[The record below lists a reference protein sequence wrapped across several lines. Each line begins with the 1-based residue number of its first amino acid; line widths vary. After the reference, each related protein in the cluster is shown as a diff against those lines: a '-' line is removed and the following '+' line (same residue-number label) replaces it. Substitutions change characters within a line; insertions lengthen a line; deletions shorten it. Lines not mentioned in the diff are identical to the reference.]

1 MKHHI
6 HARSLLA
13 GGCSILTLVLVTG
26 CKPSGSGEKVKT
38 KAALTV
44 NLTSPQASP
53 WPEELAV
60 SGSVEPWQESV
71 VSSEVTG
78 LKLEEVLVNVGDAV
92 TKGQLLARFN
102 DETTRAKLAE
112 MEAAVQFRE
121 ATLASSSDQLARS
134 RKLAVS
140 GTVSDE
146 TLKQN
151 ETTVQGDEAQLASA
165 QAQLSAQQL
174 TLRYTSVV
182 APDDGVISSRTATV
196 GAVLTAGS
204 ELFRLIRQNRLEW
217 RAEIPA
223 KNLGKIV
230 PKLSATVEAA
240 DGLTV
245 AGTVRQLGPTVNTRT
260 LNTMAYI
267 DLPDPGPV
275 KAGMFLS
282 GKIQTGES
290 SALHVPESAIV
301 YRDGYTYVI
310 AVGDHSIAR
319 QIKVTTGRRRENLVE
334 IKGAVSKADPL
345 VLSGGSFVI
354 EGDLLKVV
362 ASEENGK
369 AEGGA
374 R

>member
-1 MKHHI
+1 M
-6 HARSLLA
+6 
-13 GGCSILTLVLVTG
+13 
-26 CKPSGSGEKVKT
+26 
-38 KAALTV
+38 
-44 NLTSPQASP
+44 
-53 WPEELAV
+53 
-60 SGSVEPWQESV
+60 
-71 VSSEVTG
+71 
-78 LKLEEVLVNVGDAV
+78 
-92 TKGQLLARFN
+92 
-102 DETTRAKLAE
+102 
-112 MEAAVQFRE
+112 
-121 ATLASSSDQLARS
+121 
-134 RKLAVS
+134 
-140 GTVSDE
+140 
-146 TLKQN
+146 
-151 ETTVQGDEAQLASA
+151 
-165 QAQLSAQQL
+165 
-174 TLRYTSVV
+174 V

-223 KNLGKIV
+223 KHLGKIV

-240 DGLTV
+240 DGLTMK
-245 AGTVRQLGPTVNTRT
+245 GTVRQLGPTVNTRT

-310 AVGDHSIAR
+310 AVANNSIAR

-362 ASEENGK
+362 ATEENGK

>member
-1 MKHHI
+1 MKYSI
-6 HARSLLA
+6 YARSLLA
-13 GGCSILTLVLVTG
+13 GIALILASG
-26 CKPSGSGEKVKT
+26 CKPVSDEKAEA

-44 NLTSPQASP
+44 NLTSPQTSP
-53 WPEELAV
+53 WSEELMV

-71 VSSEVTG
+71 VSSEVSG
-78 LKLEEVLVNVGDAV
+78 LKLEEVLVNVGDSV

-102 DETTRAKLAE
+102 DETTRTKLAE
-112 MEAAVQFRE
+112 MEAAVQSRE

-151 ETTVQGDEAQLASA
+151 EATVQGDEAGLASA
-165 QAQLSAQQL
+165 RAQLSAQQL

-196 GAVLTAGS
+196 GTVLASGS

-223 KNLGKIV
+223 KHLGKVV
-230 PKLSATVEAA
+230 PHLSATLETA
-240 DGLTV
+240 DGRTV
-245 AGTVRQLGPTVNTRT
+245 AGKVRQLGTTVNAQT
-260 LNTMAYI
+260 LNAIAYI
-267 DLPDPGPV
+267 DLPDPSAI

-282 GKIQTGES
+282 GKIRTGES
-290 SALHVPESAIV
+290 TALHVPESAIV

-310 AVGDHSIAR
+310 AVGEDSIAR
-319 QIKVTTGRRRENLVE
+319 QIKVTSGRRREDLVE
-334 IKGAVSKADPL
+334 IKGEVSESDRL

-362 ASEENGK
+362 ATEETGK

-374 R
+374 Q